1 MSTNNEPTNELAT
14 NSLQAQSIDCVGA
27 TYVKPVMW
35 RTRLAS
41 AIALLIILLGV
52 FLYSQGLFSIGI
64 ALITVCLACLAIL
77 GIIVRASAA
86 RFMGYRNTACEDTP
100 LGRYLS
106 SDKTT
111 IRLSTP
117 TLSDK
122 EAATID
128 LHRATEAVLVNE
140 WVVNARTPR
149 RIQVRSDDGTALA
162 GRMIPGTKRL
172 RPWVLMLHDFGGSWR
187 DSLAFS
193 RIYAAHDCNIMLVD
207 MRAHGESEG
216 EWTGSG
222 WLDRRDVIAWCS
234 WIIAR
239 TGEETQIIIH
249 GIGMGAT
256 AALFAAEEKDFPI
269 QVRAIVS
276 DSAYTDTWNATAL
289 RFGKGFAKPQ
299 PMLDLYRII
308 LKKSKGGY
316 DLGTGNIL
324 PSIQSIST
332 PLFIMHGEKDAC
344 TPPYMGMYLA
354 KAAGCDVD
362 TILDAVTA
370 KQVMADIAI
379 LKAEALSLANR
390 ETHIS
395 SNNESKPDNTPK
407 TEMPSTNANEID
419 PSTAKQPGALVSI
432 EESSQDIEAEPN
444 SDDKVARNH
453 DDATR
458 TRAQDTFQEV
468 IEDFHEDDLSDLV
481 VDQQPTEDV
490 SPIGSEASPYIAASS
505 TGNMF
510 FFAPNAGHCQ
520 ASFAC
525 PTSYENALN
534 TFLNRCI
541 G

>member
-14 NSLQAQSIDCVGA
+14 NSLQAQSIDCVGT

-41 AIALLIILLGV
+41 VIALLIILLGV

-140 WVVNARTPR
+140 WVINARTPR
-149 RIQVRSDDGTALA
+149 RIQVRSNDGTALA

-308 LKKSKGGY
+308 LKMSKGGY
-316 DLGTGNIL
+316 DLGVGNIL
-324 PSIQSIST
+324 PSMQSIST

-362 TILDAVTA
+362 TILDTVTA
-370 KQVMADIAI
+370 KQVMTDIAI
-379 LKAEALSLANR
+379 LKAEALNLANR
-390 ETHIS
+390 ETQIS
-395 SNNESKPDNTPK
+395 SNNESQPDNTPK
-407 TEMPSTNANEID
+407 TETPSTNANEIG
-419 PSTAKQPGALVSI
+419 PSTANQPGALVSI

-444 SDDKVARNH
+444 SDDKIARNR

>member
-14 NSLQAQSIDCVGA
+14 NSLQAQSIDCVGT

-41 AIALLIILLGV
+41 VIALLIILLGV

-239 TGEETQIIIH
+239 TGEGTQIIIH

-316 DLGTGNIL
+316 DLGIGNIL
-324 PSIQSIST
+324 PSMQSIST

-362 TILDAVTA
+362 TILDTVTA
-370 KQVMADIAI
+370 KQVMADIAT
-379 LKAEALSLANR
+379 LKAEALNLANR

-395 SNNESKPDNTPK
+395 SNNESQPDNTPK
-407 TEMPSTNANEID
+407 TETPSTNANEIG
-419 PSTAKQPGALVSI
+419 PSTANQPGALVSI
-432 EESSQDIEAEPN
+432 EESSQGIEAEPN
-444 SDDKVARNH
+444 SDDKIARNR

-458 TRAQDTFQEV
+458 TRAQDAFQEV

-525 PTSYENALN
+525 PTSYENVLN

>member
-77 GIIVRASAA
+77 GIIIRASAA

-140 WVVNARTPR
+140 WVINARTPR

-379 LKAEALSLANR
+379 LKAEALNLANR

-395 SNNESKPDNTPK
+395 SNNESQPDNTPK
-407 TEMPSTNANEID
+407 TETPSTNANEIG
-419 PSTAKQPGALVSI
+419 PSTANQPGALVSI

-444 SDDKVARNH
+444 SDDKVARNR

-490 SPIGSEASPYIAASS
+490 SPIGSEASPYIVASS

>member
-14 NSLQAQSIDCVGA
+14 NSLQAQSIDCVGT

-41 AIALLIILLGV
+41 VIALLIILLGV

-172 RPWVLMLHDFGGSWR
+172 RPWVLMLHDFEGSWR

-239 TGEETQIIIH
+239 TGEGTQIIIH

-316 DLGTGNIL
+316 DLSIGNIL
-324 PSIQSIST
+324 PSMQSIST

-362 TILDAVTA
+362 TILDTVTA

-379 LKAEALSLANR
+379 LKAEALNLANR

-395 SNNESKPDNTPK
+395 SNNESQPDNTPK
-407 TEMPSTNANEID
+407 TETPSTNANEIG
-419 PSTAKQPGALVSI
+419 PSTANQPGALVSI

-444 SDDKVARNH
+444 SDDKIARNR

-458 TRAQDTFQEV
+458 TRAQDAFQEV
-468 IEDFHEDDLSDLV
+468 IEDFHEGDLSDLV

>member
-77 GIIVRASAA
+77 GIIIRASAA

-395 SNNESKPDNTPK
+395 SNNESQPDNTPK
-407 TEMPSTNANEID
+407 TETPSTNANEIG
-419 PSTAKQPGALVSI
+419 PSTANQPGALVSI

-444 SDDKVARNH
+444 SDDKVARNR

>member
-14 NSLQAQSIDCVGA
+14 NSLQAQSIDCVGT
-27 TYVKPVMW
+27 TYVKPVIW

-41 AIALLIILLGV
+41 VIALLIILLGV

-395 SNNESKPDNTPK
+395 SNNESQPDNTPK
-407 TEMPSTNANEID
+407 TETPSTNANENG

>member
-14 NSLQAQSIDCVGA
+14 NSLQAQSIDCIGA

-172 RPWVLMLHDFGGSWR
+172 RPWVLMLHDFEGSWR

-276 DSAYTDTWNATAL
+276 DSAYTDTWNATTL

-316 DLGTGNIL
+316 DLGIGNIL
-324 PSIQSIST
+324 PSMQSIST

-362 TILDAVTA
+362 TILDTVTA
-370 KQVMADIAI
+370 KQVMTDIAI
-379 LKAEALSLANR
+379 LKAEALNLANR

-395 SNNESKPDNTPK
+395 SNNASQPDNTPK
-407 TEMPSTNANEID
+407 TETPSTNANEIG
-419 PSTAKQPGALVSI
+419 PSTANQPGALVSI

-444 SDDKVARNH
+444 SDDKIARNR

>member
-14 NSLQAQSIDCVGA
+14 NSLQAQSIDCVGT

-41 AIALLIILLGV
+41 VIALLIILLGV

-324 PSIQSIST
+324 PSMQSIST

-362 TILDAVTA
+362 TILDTVTA

-379 LKAEALSLANR
+379 LKAGALNLANR

-395 SNNESKPDNTPK
+395 SNNESQPDNTPK
-407 TEMPSTNANEID
+407 TETPSTNANEIG
-419 PSTAKQPGALVSI
+419 PSTANQPGALVSI

-444 SDDKVARNH
+444 SDDKIARNR

>member
-14 NSLQAQSIDCVGA
+14 NSLLAQSIDCVGT

-41 AIALLIILLGV
+41 VIALLIILLGV

-77 GIIVRASAA
+77 GIIIRASAA

-172 RPWVLMLHDFGGSWR
+172 RPWVLMLHDFEGSWR

-370 KQVMADIAI
+370 KQVMAGIAI
-379 LKAEALSLANR
+379 LKAEALNLANR

-395 SNNESKPDNTPK
+395 SNNESQPDNTPK
-407 TEMPSTNANEID
+407 TETPSTNANEIG
-419 PSTAKQPGALVSI
+419 PSTANQPGALVSI

-444 SDDKVARNH
+444 SDDKVARNR

-490 SPIGSEASPYIAASS
+490 SPIGSEASPYIVASS

>member
-140 WVVNARTPR
+140 WVINARTPR

-481 VDQQPTEDV
+481 VDQQPTEGV

>member
-14 NSLQAQSIDCVGA
+14 NSLQAQSIDCVGT

-41 AIALLIILLGV
+41 VIALLIILLGV

-239 TGEETQIIIH
+239 TGEGTQIIIH

-308 LKKSKGGY
+308 LKMSKGGY
-316 DLGTGNIL
+316 DLGIGNIL
-324 PSIQSIST
+324 PSMQSIST

-362 TILDAVTA
+362 TILNAVTA

-379 LKAEALSLANR
+379 LKAEALNLANR

-395 SNNESKPDNTPK
+395 SNNESQPDNTPK
-407 TEMPSTNANEID
+407 TETPSTNANEIG
-419 PSTAKQPGALVSI
+419 PSTANQPGALVSI

-444 SDDKVARNH
+444 SDDKIARNR

>member
-140 WVVNARTPR
+140 WVINARTPR

-505 TGNMF
+505 IGNMF

>member
-1 MSTNNEPTNELAT
+1 
-14 NSLQAQSIDCVGA
+14 
-27 TYVKPVMW
+27 MW

-86 RFMGYRNTACEDTP
+86 QFMGYRNTACEDTP

-111 IRLSTP
+111 ISLSTP

-140 WVVNARTPR
+140 WVINARTPR

-481 VDQQPTEDV
+481 VDQLPTEDV
-490 SPIGSEASPYIAASS
+490 SPIESEASPYTAVSS

-510 FFAPNAGHCQ
+510 FFASNAGHCQ

>member
-14 NSLQAQSIDCVGA
+14 NSLQAQSIDCVGT

-77 GIIVRASAA
+77 GIIIRASAT

-122 EAATID
+122 EEATID

-140 WVVNARTPR
+140 WVINARTPR

-316 DLGTGNIL
+316 DLGIGNIL
-324 PSIQSIST
+324 PSMQSIST

-362 TILDAVTA
+362 TILDTVTA

-379 LKAEALSLANR
+379 LKAEALNLANR

-395 SNNESKPDNTPK
+395 SNNESQPDNTPK
-407 TEMPSTNANEID
+407 TETPSTNANEIG
-419 PSTAKQPGALVSI
+419 PSTANQPGALVSI

-444 SDDKVARNH
+444 SDDKIARNR

-490 SPIGSEASPYIAASS
+490 SPIGSEASPYTAVSS

>member
-1 MSTNNEPTNELAT
+1 
-14 NSLQAQSIDCVGA
+14 
-27 TYVKPVMW
+27 MW

-41 AIALLIILLGV
+41 VIALLIILLGV

-216 EWTGSG
+216 KWTGSG

-316 DLGTGNIL
+316 DLGVGNIL
-324 PSIQSIST
+324 PSMQSIST

-344 TPPYMGMYLA
+344 TPPYMGMCLA

-362 TILDAVTA
+362 TILDTVIA

-379 LKAEALSLANR
+379 LKAEALNLANR

-395 SNNESKPDNTPK
+395 SNNESQPDNTPK
-407 TEMPSTNANEID
+407 TETPSTNANEIG
-419 PSTAKQPGALVSI
+419 PSTANQPGALVSI

-444 SDDKVARNH
+444 SDDKIARNR

-458 TRAQDTFQEV
+458 TRAQDAFQEV

-490 SPIGSEASPYIAASS
+490 SPIGSEAYPYIAASS

>member
-14 NSLQAQSIDCVGA
+14 NSLQAQSIDCVGT

-41 AIALLIILLGV
+41 VIALLIILLGV

-172 RPWVLMLHDFGGSWR
+172 RPWVLMLHDFEGSWR

-239 TGEETQIIIH
+239 TGEGTQIIIH

-316 DLGTGNIL
+316 DLSIGNIL
-324 PSIQSIST
+324 PSMQSIST

-362 TILDAVTA
+362 TILDTVTA

-379 LKAEALSLANR
+379 LKAEALNLANR

-395 SNNESKPDNTPK
+395 SNNESQPDNTPK
-407 TEMPSTNANEID
+407 TETPSTNANEIG
-419 PSTAKQPGALVSI
+419 PSTANQPGALVSI

-444 SDDKVARNH
+444 SDDKIARNR

-458 TRAQDTFQEV
+458 TRAQDAFQEV

>member
-14 NSLQAQSIDCVGA
+14 NSLQAQSIDCVGT

-77 GIIVRASAA
+77 GIIIRASAA

-316 DLGTGNIL
+316 DLGIGNIL
-324 PSIQSIST
+324 PSMQSIST

-362 TILDAVTA
+362 TILDTVTA
-370 KQVMADIAI
+370 KQAMADIAI
-379 LKAEALSLANR
+379 LKAEALNLANR

-395 SNNESKPDNTPK
+395 SNNESQPDNTPK
-407 TEMPSTNANEID
+407 TETPSTNASEIG
-419 PSTAKQPGALVSI
+419 PSTANQPGALVSI

-444 SDDKVARNH
+444 SDDKIARNR

>member
-14 NSLQAQSIDCVGA
+14 NSLLAQSIDCVGT

-41 AIALLIILLGV
+41 VIALLIILLGV

-77 GIIVRASAA
+77 GIIIRASAA

-172 RPWVLMLHDFGGSWR
+172 RPWVLMLHDFEGSWR

-379 LKAEALSLANR
+379 LKAEALNLANR

-395 SNNESKPDNTPK
+395 SNNESQPDNTPK
-407 TEMPSTNANEID
+407 TETPSTNANEIG
-419 PSTAKQPGALVSI
+419 PSTANQPGALVSI

-444 SDDKVARNH
+444 SDDKVARNR

-490 SPIGSEASPYIAASS
+490 SPIGSEASPYIVASS

>member
-14 NSLQAQSIDCVGA
+14 NSLQAQSIDCVGT

-41 AIALLIILLGV
+41 VIALLIILLGV

-86 RFMGYRNTACEDTP
+86 RFMGYRNTACEGTP

-239 TGEETQIIIH
+239 TGEGTQIIIH

-299 PMLDLYRII
+299 PMLDLYRKI

-316 DLGTGNIL
+316 DLGIGNIL
-324 PSIQSIST
+324 PSMQSIST

-362 TILDAVTA
+362 TILDTVTA
-370 KQVMADIAI
+370 KQVMTDIAI
-379 LKAEALSLANR
+379 LKAEALNLANR
-390 ETHIS
+390 ETQIS
-395 SNNESKPDNTPK
+395 SNNESQPDNTPK
-407 TEMPSTNANEID
+407 TETPSTNANEIG
-419 PSTAKQPGALVSI
+419 PSTANQPGALVSI

-444 SDDKVARNH
+444 SDDKIARNR

>member
-117 TLSDK
+117 TLSDL

-140 WVVNARTPR
+140 WVINARTPR

>member
-14 NSLQAQSIDCVGA
+14 NSLQAQSIDCVGT

-77 GIIVRASAA
+77 GIIIRASAA

-299 PMLDLYRII
+299 PKLDLYRII

-324 PSIQSIST
+324 PSMQSIST

-362 TILDAVTA
+362 TILNAVTA

-379 LKAEALSLANR
+379 LKAEALNLANR

-395 SNNESKPDNTPK
+395 SNNESQPDNTPK
-407 TEMPSTNANEID
+407 TETPSTNANEIG
-419 PSTAKQPGALVSI
+419 PSTANQPGALVSI

-444 SDDKVARNH
+444 SDDKVARNR

>member
-14 NSLQAQSIDCVGA
+14 NSLQAQSIDCVGT

-41 AIALLIILLGV
+41 VIALLIILLGV

-207 MRAHGESEG
+207 MRAHGESKG

-324 PSIQSIST
+324 PSMQSIST

-362 TILDAVTA
+362 TILDTVTA

-379 LKAEALSLANR
+379 LKAEALNLANR

-395 SNNESKPDNTPK
+395 SNNESQPDNTPK
-407 TEMPSTNANEID
+407 TETPSTNANEIG
-419 PSTAKQPGALVSI
+419 PSTANQPGALVSI

-444 SDDKVARNH
+444 SDDKIARNR

-458 TRAQDTFQEV
+458 TRAQDAFQEV

>member
-1 MSTNNEPTNELAT
+1 MSTNNESTNELAT
-14 NSLQAQSIDCVGA
+14 NSLQAQSIDCVGT

-41 AIALLIILLGV
+41 VIALLIILLGV

-122 EAATID
+122 EAATIN

-239 TGEETQIIIH
+239 TGEGTQIIIH

-308 LKKSKGGY
+308 LKKSKEGY
-316 DLGTGNIL
+316 DLGIGNIL
-324 PSIQSIST
+324 PSMQSIST

-362 TILDAVTA
+362 TILNAVTA

-379 LKAEALSLANR
+379 LKAEALNLANR

-395 SNNESKPDNTPK
+395 SNNESQPDNTPK
-407 TEMPSTNANEID
+407 TETPSTNANEIG
-419 PSTAKQPGALVSI
+419 PSTANQPGALVSI
-432 EESSQDIEAEPN
+432 EESSQGIEAEPN
-444 SDDKVARNH
+444 SDDKIARNR

>member
-14 NSLQAQSIDCVGA
+14 NSLQAQSIDCVGT

-41 AIALLIILLGV
+41 VIALLIILLGV

-308 LKKSKGGY
+308 LKKNKGGY
-316 DLGTGNIL
+316 DLGIGNIL
-324 PSIQSIST
+324 PSVQSIST

-362 TILDAVTA
+362 TILDTVTA

-379 LKAEALSLANR
+379 LKAEALNLANR

-395 SNNESKPDNTPK
+395 SNNESQPDNTPK
-407 TEMPSTNANEID
+407 TETPSTNANEIG
-419 PSTAKQPGALVSI
+419 PSTANQPGALVSI

-444 SDDKVARNH
+444 SDDKVARNR

>member
-140 WVVNARTPR
+140 WVINARTPR

>member
-14 NSLQAQSIDCVGA
+14 NSLQAQSIDCVGT

-41 AIALLIILLGV
+41 VIALLIILLGV

-239 TGEETQIIIH
+239 TGEGTQIIIH

-299 PMLDLYRII
+299 PMLDLYRRI

-316 DLGTGNIL
+316 DLGIGNIL
-324 PSIQSIST
+324 PSMQSIST

-362 TILDAVTA
+362 TILDTVTA
-370 KQVMADIAI
+370 KQVMTDIAI
-379 LKAEALSLANR
+379 LKAEALNLANR
-390 ETHIS
+390 ETQIS
-395 SNNESKPDNTPK
+395 SNNESQPDNTPK
-407 TEMPSTNANEID
+407 TETPSTNANEIG
-419 PSTAKQPGALVSI
+419 PSTANQPGALVSI

-444 SDDKVARNH
+444 SDDKIARNR

-458 TRAQDTFQEV
+458 TRAQDAFQEV

>member
-14 NSLQAQSIDCVGA
+14 NSLQAQSIDCVGT

-41 AIALLIILLGV
+41 VIALLIILLGV

-239 TGEETQIIIH
+239 TGEGTQIIIH

-308 LKKSKGGY
+308 LKMSKGGY
-316 DLGTGNIL
+316 DLGIGNIL
-324 PSIQSIST
+324 PSMQSIST

-354 KAAGCDVD
+354 KAAGCYVD
-362 TILDAVTA
+362 TILDTVTA
-370 KQVMADIAI
+370 KQVMTDIAI
-379 LKAEALSLANR
+379 LKAEALNLANR
-390 ETHIS
+390 ETQIS
-395 SNNESKPDNTPK
+395 SNNESQPDNTPK
-407 TEMPSTNANEID
+407 TETPSTNANEIG
-419 PSTAKQPGALVSI
+419 PSTANQPGALVSI

-444 SDDKVARNH
+444 SDDKIARNR

>member
-140 WVVNARTPR
+140 WVINARTPR

-276 DSAYTDTWNATAL
+276 DSAYTDTWNETAL

>member
-140 WVVNARTPR
+140 WVINARTPR

-481 VDQQPTEDV
+481 VDQQPTEEV

>member
-14 NSLQAQSIDCVGA
+14 NSLQAQSIDCVGT

-140 WVVNARTPR
+140 WVINARTPR

-379 LKAEALSLANR
+379 LKAEALNLANR

-395 SNNESKPDNTPK
+395 SNNESQPDNTPK
-407 TEMPSTNANEID
+407 TEMPSTNANEIG

-444 SDDKVARNH
+444 SDDKIARNR

>member
-140 WVVNARTPR
+140 WVINARTPR

-395 SNNESKPDNTPK
+395 SNNESQPDNTPK

-419 PSTAKQPGALVSI
+419 PSTAKQPGAHVSI

-534 TFLNRCI
+534 AFLNRCI

>member
-35 RTRLAS
+35 RTRLAL

-140 WVVNARTPR
+140 WVINARTPR

-172 RPWVLMLHDFGGSWR
+172 HPWVLMLHDFGGSWR

-362 TILDAVTA
+362 TIFDTVTA

-379 LKAEALSLANR
+379 LKAEALNLANR

-395 SNNESKPDNTPK
+395 SNNESQPDNTPK
-407 TEMPSTNANEID
+407 TETPSTNANEIG

-444 SDDKVARNH
+444 SDDIIARNR

>member
-14 NSLQAQSIDCVGA
+14 NSLQAQSIDCVGT

-77 GIIVRASAA
+77 GIIIRASAA
-86 RFMGYRNTACEDTP
+86 RFMGYRNTACKDTP

-308 LKKSKGGY
+308 VKKSKGGY

-379 LKAEALSLANR
+379 LKAEALNLANR

-481 VDQQPTEDV
+481 VDQLPTEDV
-490 SPIGSEASPYIAASS
+490 SPIGSEASPYTAVSS

-510 FFAPNAGHCQ
+510 FFASNAGHCQ

-525 PTSYENALN
+525 PTSYENALK

>member
-140 WVVNARTPR
+140 WVINARTPR

-362 TILDAVTA
+362 TILDTVTA

-379 LKAEALSLANR
+379 LKAEALNLANR

-395 SNNESKPDNTPK
+395 SNNESQPDNTPK
-407 TEMPSTNANEID
+407 TETPSTNANEIG

-444 SDDKVARNH
+444 SDDIIARNR

>member
-14 NSLQAQSIDCVGA
+14 NSLQAQSIDCVGT

-41 AIALLIILLGV
+41 AIALFIILLGV

-77 GIIVRASAA
+77 GIIIRASAA

-172 RPWVLMLHDFGGSWR
+172 RPWVLMLHDFEGSWR

-379 LKAEALSLANR
+379 LKAEALNLANR

-395 SNNESKPDNTPK
+395 SNNESQPDNTPK
-407 TEMPSTNANEID
+407 TETPSTNANEIG
-419 PSTAKQPGALVSI
+419 PSTANQPGALVSI

-444 SDDKVARNH
+444 SDDKVARNR

-490 SPIGSEASPYIAASS
+490 SPIGSEASPYIVASS

>member
-14 NSLQAQSIDCVGA
+14 NSLQAQSIDCVGT

-41 AIALLIILLGV
+41 VIALLIILLGV

-239 TGEETQIIIH
+239 TGEGTQIIIH

-324 PSIQSIST
+324 PSMQSIST

-362 TILDAVTA
+362 TILDTVTA
-370 KQVMADIAI
+370 KQVMADIAT
-379 LKAEALSLANR
+379 LKAEALNLANR

-395 SNNESKPDNTPK
+395 SNNESQPDNTPK
-407 TEMPSTNANEID
+407 TETPSTNANEIG
-419 PSTAKQPGALVSI
+419 PSTANQPGALVSI

-444 SDDKVARNH
+444 SDDKIARNR

-458 TRAQDTFQEV
+458 TRAQDAFQEV

>member
-14 NSLQAQSIDCVGA
+14 NSLQAQSIDCVGT

-41 AIALLIILLGV
+41 VIALLIILLGV

-86 RFMGYRNTACEDTP
+86 RFMGYQNTVCEDTP

-140 WVVNARTPR
+140 WVVNARTSR

-239 TGEETQIIIH
+239 TGEGTQIIIH

-316 DLGTGNIL
+316 DLGIGNIL
-324 PSIQSIST
+324 PSMQSIST

-362 TILDAVTA
+362 TILDTVTA
-370 KQVMADIAI
+370 KQVMTDIAI
-379 LKAEALSLANR
+379 LKAEALNLANR
-390 ETHIS
+390 ETQIS
-395 SNNESKPDNTPK
+395 SNNESQPDNTPK
-407 TEMPSTNANEID
+407 TETPSTNANEIG
-419 PSTAKQPGALVSI
+419 PSTANQPGALVSI

-444 SDDKVARNH
+444 SDDKIARNR

>member
-122 EAATID
+122 EVATID

-140 WVVNARTPR
+140 WVINARTPR

-308 LKKSKGGY
+308 LKKRKGGY
-316 DLGTGNIL
+316 DLGIGNIL
-324 PSIQSIST
+324 PNMQNIST

-379 LKAEALSLANR
+379 LKAEALNLANR

-395 SNNESKPDNTPK
+395 SNNESQPDNTPK
-407 TEMPSTNANEID
+407 TEMPSTNANEIG

>member
-14 NSLQAQSIDCVGA
+14 NSLQAQSIDCVGT
-27 TYVKPVMW
+27 TYVKPVIW

-140 WVVNARTPR
+140 WVVNAHTPR

-239 TGEETQIIIH
+239 TGEGTQIIIH

-316 DLGTGNIL
+316 DLGIGNIL
-324 PSIQSIST
+324 PSMQSIST

-362 TILDAVTA
+362 TILNAVTA

-379 LKAEALSLANR
+379 LNAEALNLANR

-395 SNNESKPDNTPK
+395 SNNESQSDNTPK
-407 TEMPSTNANEID
+407 AETPSTNANEIG
-419 PSTAKQPGALVSI
+419 PSTANQPGALVSI

-444 SDDKVARNH
+444 SDDKIARTR